1 MENVKANDFK
11 KYMNLDGYELVENKC
26 NSFIK
31 TTFFVNSKDKAF
43 TVEIDEFGFVATKS
57 NFKIFNFKQNGVV
70 NRTDGPAK
78 IKLINDKIAEVDYCT
93 NGVEFAGTNVPSK
106 MRFYENGD
114 VKLITYSNAN
124 QEVSRTNGPAAIFYN
139 QDGTV
144 EEEFFINGER
154 FTQKQYENLI
164 NNVNSKKYLRSLSRM
179 KLSRLLAI
187 RQVLNDNDIVDEAL
201 EAKIV
206 ALKLE
211 EV

>member
-1 MENVKANDFK
+1 MENVKANNFE
-11 KYMNLDGYELVENKC
+11 KYMNLDGYELVEDKC

-31 TTFFVNSKDKAF
+31 TTFFVNSKDKTLTA
-43 TVEIDEFGFVATKS
+43 EIDEFGSVATKS
-57 NFKIFNFKQNGVV
+57 NFKIFNFKKNGVV
-70 NRTDGPAK
+70 DRANGPAK
-78 IKLINDKIAEVDYCT
+78 IKLINDKIAEVDYCR
-93 NGVEFAGTNVPSK
+93 NGVEFAGSNVPSK
-106 MRFYENGD
+106 IRFYENGD

-164 NNVNSKKYLRSLSRM
+164 NNVNSKKYLRSLNRM
-179 KLSRLLAI
+179 KLSRLLVI
-187 RQVLNDNDIVDEAL
+187 RQILNDNDIVDEVL